1 MQPRALL
8 DSDSTYQQNTNSD
21 LNGLERNFWGSE
33 LHFTQLNYS
42 SPALYYCCIHDTQVN
57 ASNINLAANQN
68 GICHRSEGQKTCAD
82 FNFSNGGPQNPIC
95 IQSSHTPALHSTPSP
110 TEDKQPPF
118 HPGMLHSTPSPTED
132 KQPPFHPG
140 MLHSTPSPTEDQQP
154 SDPGVLHSTPSP
166 IEDQQPPSDPGT
178 NREKDFP
185 PVGLTYS
192 AIALAV
198 VFLLTTLLIAV
209 ALAVLIWT
217 KGRRRCTVE

>member
-21 LNGLERNFWGSE
+21 LNDPERNFWGSE

-42 SPALYYCCIHDTQVN
+42 SAALYYCCIHDTQLN

-82 FNFSNGGPQNPIC
+82 FNFSNGGPQNPTC
-95 IQSSHTPALHSTPSP
+95 IQSSHTLA
-110 TEDKQPPF
+110 
-118 HPGMLHSTPSPTED
+118 LHSTPSPTED

-154 SDPGVLHSTPSP
+154 
-166 IEDQQPPSDPGT
+166 PSDPGT
-178 NREKDFP
+178 NREKHFP

-209 ALAVLIWT
+209 ALAVLIRT

>member
-1 MQPRALL
+1 MITRLVPKCRKQETL
-8 DSDSTYQQNTNSD
+8 S
-21 LNGLERNFWGSE
+21 
-33 LHFTQLNYS
+33 
-42 SPALYYCCIHDTQVN
+42 
-57 ASNINLAANQN
+57 LAV
-68 GICHRSEGQKTCAD
+68 E
-82 FNFSNGGPQNPIC
+82 
-95 IQSSHTPALHSTPSP
+95 
-110 TEDKQPPF
+110 
-118 HPGMLHSTPSPTED
+118 
-132 KQPPFHPG
+132 
-140 MLHSTPSPTEDQQP
+140 
-154 SDPGVLHSTPSP
+154 VLHSTPSP

>member
-21 LNGLERNFWGSE
+21 LNDPERNFWGSE

-42 SPALYYCCIHDTQVN
+42 SAALYYCCIHDTQLN

-68 GICHRSEGQKTCAD
+68 GICHKSEGQKTCAD

-132 KQPPFHPG
+132 QQPSDPG
-140 MLHSTPSPTEDQQP
+140 MLHSTPSPT
-154 SDPGVLHSTPSP
+154 
-166 IEDQQPPSDPGT
+166 EDQQPPSDPGT

>member
-132 KQPPFHPG
+132 
-140 MLHSTPSPTEDQQP
+140 QQP

>member
-8 DSDSTYQQNTNSD
+8 DSDSTYQQKTNSD

-33 LHFTQLNYS
+33 LNFTQLNYS
-42 SPALYYCCIHDTQVN
+42 SAALYYCCIHDTQLN

-68 GICHRSEGQKTCAD
+68 GICHKSEGQKTCAD

-132 KQPPFHPG
+132 QQPSDPG
-140 MLHSTPSPTEDQQP
+140 MLHSTPSPT
-154 SDPGVLHSTPSP
+154 
-166 IEDQQPPSDPGT
+166 EDQQPPSDPGT